1 PAFNL
6 SQDQTLEFNPKAPKI
21 TDFEYSISLLQ
32 TCLKNRPAL
41 KNRAPTL
48 HRLSKLLKNKTPKST
63 GAKEAEV

>member
-32 TCLKNRPAL
+32 TCFLKKQA
-41 KNRAPTL
+41 RAQKP
-48 HRLSKLLKNKTPKST
+48 ST
-63 GAKEAEV
+63 HTSSVVHIVKEQNP